1 MQAASGNNQRS
12 ERSWNDLHPWFRAGV
27 VGVVLL
33 GVALA
38 IYWALW
44 EYWVAQPRGNAAT
57 DLELQLLF
65 GIAIAAFATV
75 LIAGALGYRA
85 HSSSRETP
93 TNNVFPLKLAAAPI
107 ESTERANS
115 LLGQRP
121 ARIGL
126 TLVNESDHL
135 ETWFRVSIDLPVLA
149 PVWQEFPPSEDQ
161 IDRAL
166 FLAWAIPQRLNDTG
180 ENWLLTFKDQ
190 GAKWEISALYQSLG
204 EAAIFPRSRT
214 LLCTLSL
221 PTEHFRP
228 GQSFSCRYRIESGH
242 SAPIEDTLVIGM

>member
-1 MQAASGNNQRS
+1 MQATSGNNQRS
-12 ERSWNDLHPWFRAGV
+12 ERSWNDLHPWLRAGI

-33 GVALA
+33 GAVLA

-44 EYWVAQPRGNAAT
+44 EYWVT
-57 DLELQLLF
+57 DPSNSASTNLELQLLF
-65 GIAIAAFATV
+65 GIATAAFATV
-75 LIAGALGYRA
+75 LIAGTLGYRA
-85 HSSSRETP
+85 HHGNADAIAKSADGLRLTA
-93 TNNVFPLKLAAAPI
+93 TPI
-107 ESTERANS
+107 ESAERANS

-121 ARIGL
+121 VRIGL
-126 TLVNESDHL
+126 TLVNDGDHL
-135 ETWFRVSIDLPVLA
+135 ETWFRASIDLPVLA

-180 ENWLLTFKDQ
+180 ENWQLSFTEKA
-190 GAKWEISALYQSLG
+190 GGWEISALFQSFG
-204 EAAIFPRSRT
+204 DAAVFPKSQT

-228 GQSFSCRYRIESGH
+228 GQKFTCRYRIESGH
-242 SAPIEDTLVIGM
+242 AGPIEDTLVIGM

>member
-1 MQAASGNNQRS
+1 MATIS
-12 ERSWNDLHPWFRAGV
+12 EVHSRRDRSWNDLHPWLRAAV
-27 VGVVLL
+27 VGVSLL
-33 GVALA
+33 AVALA

-44 EYWVAQPRGNAAT
+44 EYWVTNPGRDAAT
-57 DLELQLLF
+57 DLQLQLLF
-65 GIAIAAFATV
+65 GIVIAAFATV
-75 LIAGALGYRA
+75 LIAGVLGYRA
-85 HSSSRETP
+85 HNESSTTSTP
-93 TNNVFPLKLAAAPI
+93 AGMPLRLAAARI
-107 ESTERANS
+107 ESSERANS
-115 LLGQRP
+115 LLGSRP

-126 TLVNESDHL
+126 TLVNESDQL

-180 ENWLLTFKDQ
+180 DHWQLSFTERGSSWD
-190 GAKWEISALYQSLG
+190 ISALFQSFG
-204 EAAIFPRSRT
+204 DAAVFPRSRS

-228 GQSFSCRYRIESGH
+228 GQSFSCRYRIESAH
-242 SAPIEDTLVIGM
+242 AAPTEDTLVIGM

>member
-1 MQAASGNNQRS
+1 MATISESNSRP
-12 ERSWNDLHPWFRAGV
+12 ERSWDELHPWLRAGV
-27 VGVVLL
+27 VGVSLL
-33 GVALA
+33 ALALA

-44 EYWVAQPRGNAAT
+44 EYWVEHPNSDAAT
-57 DLELQLLF
+57 DLQTQLLF
-65 GIAIAAFATV
+65 GIVTAAFATV
-75 LIAGALGYRA
+75 LIAGVLGYRA
-85 HSSSRETP
+85 HNMSSETSAP
-93 TNNVFPLKLAAAPI
+93 AGMPLRLSAARI
-107 ESTERANS
+107 ESSERANS
-115 LLGQRP
+115 LLGSRP

-126 TLVNESDHL
+126 TLVNDSDHL

-180 ENWLLTFKDQ
+180 ENWQLSFTER
-190 GAKWEISALYQSLG
+190 GSNWEISALFQSFG
-204 EAAIFPRSRT
+204 DAAVFPHSQA

-228 GQSFSCRYRIESGH
+228 GQTFSCRYRIESAH
-242 SAPIEDTLVIGM
+242 AAPIEDVLVIGM